1 MLKKSEGIEQSR
13 RRQRFNAHSNS
24 YSSANSQRIRI
35 DINSSEE
42 YLDFANSYL
51 VFDLEVSGGTD
62 VALPRYTASS
72 WIKEIRV
79 KDRAGN
85 MIGEN
90 IQDYSTLARCIFEM
104 NVNLEAEKSYLDA
117 TEGAR
122 GVDANTVPATS
133 IASRQYAHRF
143 VTSIFGNKN
152 YFPAHLLG
160 GIQIELD
167 MNTAQDV
174 VMDSSIGATYTI
186 NNLAYVCDMVKLK
199 PEVESMVL
207 NQVQQ
212 GGLVVDYRS
221 QHSVKGTINTN
232 TTQRF
237 DLGTLNGRVSSLQAI
252 QVKAKASQ
260 AIDEKDTF
268 SLNNTSNYRFK
279 LGSKYLTESQVEC
292 GADKQAEYMFEWLKS
307 QKALCNK
314 DMGLYGHQIKE
325 LSVLKGNATGG
336 KFVIGQGVDRSQSD
350 AVLSS
355 LKDKDHNRLELELN
369 FSAAPTQATLYVFA
383 NLDKRLVIFPGK
395 QHQDNDFAAQGTNMG

>member
-51 VFDLEVSGGTD
+51 VFDLEVAGSS
-62 VALPRYTASS
+62 AAAPQLPRYTASS

-90 IQDYSTLARCIFEM
+90 LQDYSTLARCLFEM

-122 GVDANTVPATS
+122 GSTGATNK
-133 IASRQYAHRF
+133 IDSRQYAHRF
-143 VTSIFGNKN
+143 VTGIFGNKN

-174 VMDSSIGATYTI
+174 VMEDTAQATYTI

-232 TTQRF
+232 TSQRF
-237 DLGTLNGRVSSLQAI
+237 DLGTLNGRVSGIQAVQI
-252 QVKAKASQ
+252 IAKASQ
-260 AIDEKDTF
+260 SVDEKDTF

-279 LGSKYLTESQVEC
+279 LGSKYLSESQIEC
-292 GADKQAEYMFEWLKS
+292 GADRQAEYLCEWLKS
-307 QKALCNK
+307 QKVFCNK
-314 DMGLYGHQIKE
+314 DVSQF
-325 LSVLKGNATGG
+325 GNQNNEITEITGN
-336 KFVIGQGVDRSQSD
+336 KFVIGQGADRSQSD

-369 FSAAPTQATLYVFA
+369 YSAAPTQATLYVFA
-383 NLDKRLVIFPGK
+383 ELDKRMVIFPGK
-395 QHQDNDFAAQGTNMG
+395 QHQDNDFSGQGTNMQ